1 MQAERNSST
10 ILISLVSV
18 LFVGYVVYS
27 SLGLDKVS
35 CEVCVEFRGESA
47 CRTASGVTRE
57 EAMRTATENAC
68 AQLVSG
74 MTDSMDC
81 SQTPPKSVSCQDR

>member
-1 MQAERNSST
+1 MVLACC
-10 ILISLVSV
+10 
-18 LFVGYVVYS
+18 LFVGYVVYT

-35 CEVCVEFRGESA
+35 CEVCVEFRGETA
-47 CRTASGVTRE
+47 CRTASGTTRE
-57 EAMRTATENAC
+57 EAVRTATENAC

-81 SQTPPKSVSCQDR
+81 GRTVPKSINCQDQ